1 MNQVVS
7 YRPSM
12 IMGGTAWLVL
22 VMVTSAWS
30 AEESSTTGS
39 KPEPA
44 QLSVAPLDHIEY
56 PDDRPQWLV
65 ENKSLDEE
73 PSVRGVDHKIV
84 IVSLPCDSAEQSLE
98 ELQWMQRAAIATYV
112 SQMVDAGGEF
122 DFYSPSDE
130 EIENDLISKRYTG
143 QVVQGD
149 STRYES
155 AVELHFDSKKRDE
168 IRVAWKNIEVGD
180 RLKALGGLTTVGL
193 VLLICTS
200 GLLGIVSRRFPAS

>member
-1 MNQVVS
+1 MNPVVS
-7 YRPSM
+7 YRPSV
-12 IMGGTAWLVL
+12 ILGGTAWLVL

-30 AEESSTTGS
+30 ADESSSTES

-56 PDDRPQWLV
+56 PDDRPDW
-65 ENKSLDEE
+65 LDEK

-98 ELQWMQRAAIATYV
+98 ELRWMQRAAIATYV
-112 SQMVDAGGEF
+112 SQLVDAGGEF

-130 EIENDLISKRYTG
+130 ETENELIAKRYTG

-168 IRVAWKNIEVGD
+168 IRIAWKNVEVGD

-193 VLLICTS
+193 VLLMCTS
-200 GLLGIVSRRFPAS
+200 GLLGIVSRRFPTS